1 MRKLTTEE
9 FVRKAREKHTN
20 KFGYEKVVYINDR
33 TKVLITCQT
42 CDEDFLQTP
51 SDHLQGRGCPGC
63 KFNKLREMSQN
74 KRKKTASAFITRA
87 IKVHGEKYGY
97 ENVVYVDYHTYVQIT
112 CLTCDEDFSQTPGHH
127 LAGKGCPTCAI
138 RINAEVKKKK
148 AADTFISRA
157 VKVHGEKFG
166 YEKTNY
172 ITAKIKVCITCLVC
186 NKDFLQTPA
195 HHLSG
200 NGCPSCKFKK
210 LEDLGKI
217 RRGQAAGEFIEKA
230 TKVHGKKYGYEKTNY
245 ISAST
250 DVSITCLVCDKDFLQ
265 TPNTHLCRGGCP
277 TCANRIKGE
286 IKKKRAADTFIS
298 RAVKVHGKKYGYEKT
313 NYITA
318 RRKVCITC
326 LVCNKDFLQTP
337 NSHLRGTG
345 CPKCVN
351 KTEEIVASKL
361 HEILGPL
368 GFEVE
373 QTGRCVFDGIGRMD
387 ITITKED
394 LVIFVE
400 VDGLQHFEYV
410 KQFRSEAIDVQ
421 KRDLEKHMRAIER
434 GHKVI
439 RIDQDW
445 VWNSQAKNIMEWAS
459 RLYDTIVKL
468 DSGTEPSIDEMFIS
482 DRPDKYHDHL
492 CYIQCQF

>member
-20 KFGYEKVVYINDR
+20 KFGYENVVYVNNR
-33 TKVLITCQT
+33 TLVEIICLTCN
-42 CDEDFLQTP
+42 EIFLQIP
-51 SDHLQGRGCPGC
+51 RNHLSGAGCLKCAIRANGD
-63 KFNKLREMSQN
+63 KYRNTMEE
-74 KRKKTASAFITRA
+74 FIKNA
-87 IKVHGEKYGY
+87 IKVHGDKYGY
-97 ENVVYVDYHTYVQIT
+97 ENVVYVHSKT
-112 CLTCDEDFSQTPGHH
+112 
-127 LAGKGCPTCAI
+127 
-138 RINAEVKKKK
+138 
-148 AADTFISRA
+148 
-157 VKVHGEKFG
+157 KVS
-166 YEKTNY
+166 
-172 ITAKIKVCITCLVC
+172 ITCLVC
-186 NKDFLQTPA
+186 NKDFPQIPSN
-195 HHLSG
+195 HLIG
-200 NGCPSCKFKK
+200 NGCPRCKFKK
-210 LEDLGKI
+210 LNEANEIARK
-217 RRGQAAGEFIEKA
+217 RAACTFVKKA
-230 TKVHGKKYGYEKTNY
+230 TKVHGNKYGYEKTNY
-245 ISAST
+245 IDAKT
-250 DVSITCLVCDKDFLQ
+250 KVRITCLLCCKDFEQ
-265 TPNTHLCRGGCP
+265 RPNCHLTGRGCNDCGNQRVADKF
-277 TCANRIKGE
+277 TKTTEQFIKDATE
-286 IKKKRAADTFIS
+286 
-298 RAVKVHGKKYGYEKT
+298 VHGDNYGYE
-313 NYITA
+313 NVVYICA
-318 RRKVCITC
+318 RANVQITC
-326 LVCNKDFLQTP
+326 LKCKSDFTQKAD
-337 NSHLRGTG
+337 SHIRGNG

-351 KTEEIVASKL
+351 KTERVVASKL

-394 LVIFVE
+394 LIIFVE

-439 RIDQDW
+439 RIDQEW

-492 CYIQCQF
+492 CYRYCKT